1 WFRAYAVRSK
11 AGRNTDGVGEGPL
24 ELGRNSPSG
33 CGSSSSILQLTF
45 ECSEAPLSDE
55 SAAIEMYVA
64 KASANAAMYG
74 VSRSS
79 TPNTSQLKAP
89 TRMVANAAC
98 EPPNRVKRP

>member
-1 WFRAYAVRSK
+1 MTPFRNRRRLSWFRAYAVRSK

-45 ECSEAPLSDE
+45 ECSEAPLGDE

-89 TRMVANAAC
+89 TRMVANA
-98 EPPNRVKRP
+98 